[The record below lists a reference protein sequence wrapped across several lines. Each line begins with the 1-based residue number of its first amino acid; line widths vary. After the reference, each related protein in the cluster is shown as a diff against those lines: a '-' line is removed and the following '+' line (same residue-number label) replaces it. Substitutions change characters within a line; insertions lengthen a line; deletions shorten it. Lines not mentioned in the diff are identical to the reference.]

1 VAKATGEYFPLH
13 VSVIYSWYNMASLL
27 RLEFSSS
34 LNRVSRFF
42 DSFWVS
48 ILISLIR
55 KSVNKRAFSLQI
67 VSDFLISVNK
77 DSQVEGREKDRS
89 STLLEIWQM
98 V

>member
-1 VAKATGEYFPLH
+1 
-13 VSVIYSWYNMASLL
+13 MASLL